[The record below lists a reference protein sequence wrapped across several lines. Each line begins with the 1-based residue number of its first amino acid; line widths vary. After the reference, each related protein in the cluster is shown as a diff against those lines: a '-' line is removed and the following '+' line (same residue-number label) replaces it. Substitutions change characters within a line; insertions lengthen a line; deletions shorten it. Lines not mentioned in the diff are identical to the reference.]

1 VGPVCSSCGV
11 SKTDF
16 VNSGS
21 YLRTVFVLISG
32 ITTFVGLAGGGA
44 GFLTSGLI
52 DTGGGGG
59 ITAFFT
65 SSLGAGLVAATAG
78 GGEAGCGF
86 EMGFEI
92 LDTVDF
98 LAGAITGFLA
108 GAGGAT
114 FLGAT
119 TGLAGLLAT
128 GAFLIALPAPDE
140 WTGFAAAFLAG
151 AIFLPLGV
159 GFLAG
164 FAAFFLVAIQLGFF

>member
-1 VGPVCSSCGV
+1 
-11 SKTDF
+11 
-16 VNSGS
+16 
-21 YLRTVFVLISG
+21 
-32 ITTFVGLAGGGA
+32 
-44 GFLTSGLI
+44 
-52 DTGGGGG
+52 
-59 ITAFFT
+59 
-65 SSLGAGLVAATAG
+65 VAIG

-98 LAGAITGFLA
+98 LAGATTGFLA

-114 FLGAT
+114 FFAAT

-128 GAFLIALPAPDE
+128 GAFLIALPVPDE
-140 WTGFAAAFLAG
+140 WAGFAAAFLAG